1 MNFISEPIEATISE
15 LRPRMKNVTIIFKVI
30 EKGEVREVIS
40 RRDRETHRVQD
51 AIVGDSS
58 AIVTVPLW
66 NDSIEEVKVGKSYIL
81 ENGHTRLF
89 RYNLRLKIAR
99 YGEINDAENEV
110 EKVNEETDMS
120 VKKHETYRRR
130 RHVSYGYHDSRCGG
144 YGGYNSRSGR
154 SGYRSY
160 NIDYG
165 QHRR

>member
-1 MNFISEPIEATISE
+1 MNPVSEPIETTISE
-15 LRPRMKNVTIIFKVI
+15 LRPRMKNVTVTFKVI
-30 EKGEVREVIS
+30 GKGEVREIIS

-66 NDSIEEVKVGKSYIL
+66 DDSIEEVKVGKSYIL
-81 ENGHTRLF
+81 ENCHTGLF
-89 RYNLRLKIAR
+89 RYNLRLKIGR
-99 YGEINDAENEV
+99 YGEINDAKNEV

-120 VKKHETYRRR
+120 VEEHETYRRR
-130 RHVSYGYHDSRCGG
+130 RDANYGYRDSRRGG

-160 NIDYG
+160 SSGY
-165 QHRR
+165 RRRRR